1 MGYTKTEFGKLDN
14 GDKVYRYTLTNSQGV
29 SASFTDLGGIW
40 LTMMVPDRE
49 GKLAELN
56 VTWHGAGF
64 FLGKLSKGV

>member
-40 LTMMVPDRE
+40 LTMMVPERE
-49 GKLAELN
+49 GKLADRRGN
-56 VTWHGAGF
+56 
-64 FLGKLSKGV
+64 K